1 MPIYSEDMLCLDGA
15 QLHDVFDREPI
26 GFFHKLA
33 GLDLFKL
40 DSLYGLAE
48 KMADSRDY
56 FIAESAKSPDTRF
69 FDVPRVPYKPA
80 ETIEKLDG
88 GAYRILLKRAEN
100 HDRRFRELIETL
112 FEQIRRLLGGFSGQK
127 IVRLESGILISSAAS
142 ITPFHYDPEIAFFS
156 QIEGEKDYHVYSP
169 KVINEEELER
179 FSIMGPVALAAVQLR
194 GRDLRRESIFHL
206 NAGKGLHQ
214 PQNSPHWV
222 KTGESRSISYTF
234 VFETDAT
241 RAIGRTRAFN
251 HYVRKL
257 GLEPAP
263 VGERPRLDAIKGDAM
278 RAAIPVR
285 QFAARLAE
293 KVRFS

>member
-1 MPIYSEDMLCLDGA
+1 M
-15 QLHDVFDREPI
+15 
-26 GFFHKLA
+26 
-33 GLDLFKL
+33 
-40 DSLYGLAE
+40 
-48 KMADSRDY
+48 
-56 FIAESAKSPDTRF
+56 
-69 FDVPRVPYKPA
+69 
-80 ETIEKLDG
+80 
-88 GAYRILLKRAEN
+88 
-100 HDRRFRELIETL
+100 
-112 FEQIRRLLGGFSGQK
+112 
-127 IVRLESGILISSAAS
+127 
-142 ITPFHYDPEIAFFS
+142 
-156 QIEGEKDYHVYSP
+156 YSP
-169 KVINEEELER
+169 TVINEEELER